1 MNFPE
6 KYLVFDVR
14 DLKDFKNATISGYS
28 KKDVIRTFQN
38 SLINN
43 KVEDSIKWNAEL
55 HISCYDKDIW
65 KSIYDV
71 YFKYIHFKN
80 PKLFVYLLKR
90 KKEYDDLLLYYPKS
104 HYIFSRNNL
113 EIRNILCEVS
123 CLLSTS
129 KKTNL
134 FIDKS
139 LPKINIKK
147 ISHKEV
153 KKRIISKGFS
163 EIDHF
168 IFDDIPNIIK
178 IGLNEI
184 YHNLKSDKGTINN
197 CLYWYILIS
206 KIKNDNDHLF
216 TSNEIDDST
225 VLNYFIKNNNLSD
238 SKHFIYNLW
247 NILDYFKNN
256 LNKNDNILFDKLKY
270 YYFKDFKINQINN
283 KKNIIFFIFY
293 IIKFNIKWNINLI
306 PNQSIYIQSNINI
319 NNTYL
324 IILNNLYNQ
333 LNEYQ
338 KDLYLKKYYKTL
350 NKYLEDK
357 KEIKESEKPHKN
369 KLYENLNKII
379 HSNDEYLSNKKNNSY
394 NKTYSDPDILINKNK
409 TIRDVLD
416 AKEEKKNKKIQ
427 HITAFVVPKIKNNNK
442 TIVNYFNNNSN
453 QNNNVNDN
461 IKSINIKKK

>member
-14 DLKDFKNATISGYS
+14 NLKDFKNATISGYN

-43 KVEDSIKWNAEL
+43 KVEDSIKWNTEL

-80 PKLFVYLLKR
+80 PRLFVYLLKR
-90 KKEYDDLLLYYPKS
+90 KKEYDDILLYYPKN
-104 HYIFSRNNL
+104 HHILSRNNL
-113 EIRNILCEVS
+113 EIRNLLCEIS

-139 LPKINIKK
+139 LPKININK

-163 EIDHF
+163 EIEEF

-184 YHNLKSDKGTINN
+184 YHNLKNDNGTINN

-216 TSNEIDDST
+216 TSKELNNNS
-225 VLNYFIKNNNLSD
+225 VLNYFIKNNNLND
-238 SKHFIYNLW
+238 SKHFIYTLW
-247 NILDYFKNN
+247 NILDFFKNN
-256 LNKNDNILFDKLKY
+256 LNKNDNILLDKLKY
-270 YYFKDFKINQINN
+270 YYFKDFKINQVNN
-283 KKNIIFFIFY
+283 KKNIIFFVFY
-293 IIKFNIKWNINLI
+293 ILKSNINWNINLI
-306 PNQSIYIQSNINI
+306 SNQSMYIQTNINI
-319 NNTYL
+319 NNMYMK
-324 IILNNLYNQ
+324 ILNNLYEQ
-333 LNEYQ
+333 LNSSQ

-357 KEIKESEKPHKN
+357 KEIKDSNKPHKN
-369 KLYENLNKII
+369 SLYENLNKII
-379 HSNDEYLSNKKNNSY
+379 HNNDDYIGKKINKSY
-394 NKTYSDPDILINKNK
+394 NKTYSDPNILVNRNK
-409 TIRDVLD
+409 TIKDVLD
-416 AKEEKKNKKIQ
+416 AKEEKKNKKIEY
-427 HITAFVVPKIKNNNK
+427 ISTFSVPKIKTKNNN
-442 TIVNYFNNNSN
+442 IVSYFNNISN
-453 QNNNVNDN
+453 INNNNSDN

>member
-14 DLKDFKNATISGYS
+14 DLKDFKNATISGYN

-43 KVEDSIKWNAEL
+43 KVEDSIKWNTEL

-80 PKLFVYLLKR
+80 PKLFIYLLKR
-90 KKEYDDLLLYYPKS
+90 KKEYEDIILYYPKS
-104 HYIFSRNNL
+104 HYIFSRNNI

-129 KKTNL
+129 RKTNL

-139 LPKINIKK
+139 LPKININK

-153 KKRIISKGFS
+153 KKRIISNGFS
-163 EIDHF
+163 EINQF

-184 YHNLKSDKGTINN
+184 YHNLKNDNGTINN

-206 KIKNDNDHLF
+206 KIKNDNNHLF
-216 TSNEIDDST
+216 TSNEINNDS
-225 VLNYFIKNNNLSD
+225 VLNYFIKNNNLND
-238 SKHFIYNLW
+238 SKHFIYTLW
-247 NILDYFKNN
+247 NILDFFKDN

-270 YYFKDFKINQINN
+270 YYFKDFKINQVSN
-283 KKNIIFFIFY
+283 KKNIIFLVFY
-293 IIKFNIKWNINLI
+293 ILKFKINWNISLI

-319 NNTYL
+319 NNIYL
-324 IILNNLYNQ
+324 KILNNLYDQ
-333 LNEYQ
+333 LNEFQ

-357 KEIKESEKPHKN
+357 KEVKESNTPHKN
-369 KLYENLNKII
+369 DLYENLNKII
-379 HSNDEYLSNKKNNSY
+379 HKKDEFICKKNKNNH
-394 NKTYSDPDILINKNK
+394 NKTYSDPNLLVNKNK
-409 TIRDVLD
+409 TIKDVLD
-416 AKEEKKNKKIQ
+416 AKEEKKNKKIEY
-427 HITAFVVPKIKNNNK
+427 ISTFIVPKIKNKNK
-442 TIVNYFNNNSN
+442 NVVNYFNNYHNDN
-453 QNNNVNDN
+453 NDN